1 MSRKRVAVRLCQA
14 ETLTGGQL
22 KAVAELKKDEKL
34 LRILSEKDCVA
45 LEVKYHK
52 CCYKNYVRSY
62 YAKASSQFSQS
73 YKEFCNVYIDKKII
87 LEKKV
92 YTMKSLLQKFKKIV
106 KNVELTEALWL

>member
-1 MSRKRVAVRLCQA
+1 MSRKCVAVRLSQA

-52 CCYKNYVRSY
+52 CCYKNYVRN

-73 YKEFCNVYIDKKII
+73 YKEFCNVYIDRKII

-92 YTMKSLLQKFKKIV
+92 YMTKSLLQKFKKIV
-106 KNVELTEALWL
+106 KNVESTEL